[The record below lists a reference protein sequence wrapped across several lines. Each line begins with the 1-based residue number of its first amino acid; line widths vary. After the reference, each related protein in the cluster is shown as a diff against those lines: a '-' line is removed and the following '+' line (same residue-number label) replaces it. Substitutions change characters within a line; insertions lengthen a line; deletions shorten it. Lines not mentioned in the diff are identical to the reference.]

1 MPAPITP
8 ISAPALPSSIK
19 PAGETPSGSGFQ
31 DIFSSAVGQVESL
44 QQQSSTAVEKFLSGD
59 GKDLHTV
66 ALATQQ
72 ADLAFEMFQAVRNKV
87 VSAYQEIMK
96 MQM

>member
-1 MPAPITP
+1 MPSAITP
-8 ISAPALPSSIK
+8 ISAPPLPGSVR
-19 PAGETPSGSGFQ
+19 PAGESPSGDGFK
-31 DIFSSAVGQVESL
+31 DVFSSAVGQVESL
-44 QQQSSTAVEKFLSGD
+44 QQQSSAAVEKFLSGD
-59 GKDLHTV
+59 GEDLHTV